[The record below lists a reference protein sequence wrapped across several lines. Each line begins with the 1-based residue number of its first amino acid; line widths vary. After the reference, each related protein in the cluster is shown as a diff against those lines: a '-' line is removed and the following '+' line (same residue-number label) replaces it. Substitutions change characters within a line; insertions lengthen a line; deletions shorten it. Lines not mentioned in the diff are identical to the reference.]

1 MNPAPSIDAA
11 LSRIREGGDEAG
23 ASVAPL
29 VREYLAEVREHLI
42 RLHRDSG
49 SGRLVTEA
57 NSDLTDRMVRQLF
70 SLAEQTAIADG
81 AEPEPGLAVVA
92 VGGYA
97 RREMCLYSDVDLLVL
112 YRDPLSPFVTSI
124 AEHLQHWLWDAGLTV
139 GCATRTIEDT
149 VALAWQDN
157 MVRTAVLTVRF
168 LCGDGE
174 FFHRFADS
182 IRAELVPD
190 PALFV
195 EEQEQ
200 NMRARHAQYGESLFL
215 LQPNLKQGPGALRDY
230 HTAYWVV
237 RGTQP
242 LVRDLDDFLHFGL
255 LTVDEVEAYRAGL
268 DFLWRVRN
276 ELHYQT
282 GRATDQMSFEL
293 QESVAEAL
301 GYATSPLASDQ
312 LPVERFMGD
321 YYRHA
326 RAIQDYSQLVIEQCR
341 AWVGSPTPREVA
353 QVEDG
358 FRVVNDHLEISH
370 AAHLRGRPVNLLK
383 AFEIAQRHGVRLSR
397 MARRLVRENLHL
409 VDDELRRSPEAA
421 ASFLRILE
429 GEALVSS
436 TLMSMNEVGLL
447 AVYLPEWDHIVCR
460 WQHVLYHTYTV
471 DVHSIFLVGEL
482 ARLSSGKYAESL
494 PELTELMQQ
503 VEDRAVLYLGCLFHD
518 MGKGM
523 GGDHSAQGA
532 ELARGIVERLGLDR
546 ERGERV
552 MFLARYH
559 LLMSHL
565 AQRRDLSDPQLILE
579 FAKLCGDTANLRSL
593 YLLTFADIRA
603 SSRDAWTPW
612 KGQLLR
618 ELYQRTGELLESGR
632 RDASTVMELID
643 ARVAKRKRRA
653 RQALDR
659 LGVAAAEIESYLD
672 DMPRRYFVSH
682 TWRQIARHACV
693 VLRYARDR
701 VMCSAFRQ
709 LGGDITEFILC
720 TDDVPGLY
728 SKAAGTLT
736 ACGLNILG
744 SDVYTTRT
752 RLALEVYHLTT
763 PSGGRQEIA
772 MALQGLQETLQGVLS
787 GEVVIEELLARRR
800 PPVGKARPPAAEPPR
815 VSVSN
820 RESELYTIVDVSA
833 DDRIGLLYDLT
844 RTIDGLDLEI
854 YISKAATVHD
864 QVTDTF
870 YLKDREGNKL
880 RDPALLE
887 QLQRE
892 LTAAVLRE
900 QAGAS
905 G

>member
-1 MNPAPSIDAA
+1 VNSAPPIDTA
-11 LSRIREGGDEAG
+11 LSRIRELGDESG
-23 ASVAPL
+23 TSVAAL
-29 VREYLAEVREHLI
+29 VREYLAEAREYLI

-49 SGRLVTEA
+49 SGHLVTEA

-70 SLAEQTAIADG
+70 ALAEQMAIVDG
-81 AEPEPGLAVVA
+81 AEPQSGLAVVA

-112 YRDPLSPFVTSI
+112 YREPLSPFVTSI

-139 GCATRTIEDT
+139 GCATRTIEET

-157 MVRTAVLTVRF
+157 LVRTAVLTVRF

-174 FFHRFADS
+174 FFHRFAES

-195 EEQEQ
+195 EQQEQ

-230 HTAYWVV
+230 HTAYWMV

-242 LVRDLDDFLHFGL
+242 SVRDLNDFLHIGL
-255 LTVDEVEAYRAGL
+255 LTEDEVEAYRAGL

-282 GRATDQMSFEL
+282 GRATDQMNFEL
-293 QESVAEAL
+293 QESLAEAL
-301 GYATSPLASDQ
+301 GYGTSPPASDQ

-341 AWVGSPTPREVA
+341 AWVASPARRQETP
-353 QVEDG
+353 VEEG
-358 FRVVNDHLEISH
+358 LRVVDDHLEIEH
-370 AAHLRGRPVNLLK
+370 AVHLRGHPVNLLK
-383 AFEIAQRHGVRLSR
+383 AFEIARRHGVRLSR

-409 VDDELRRSPEAA
+409 VNDELRRSPEAA
-421 ASFLRILE
+421 ASFLDILK
-429 GEALVSS
+429 GDTLVSR

-447 AVYLPEWDHIVCR
+447 AVYLPEWEHIVCR

-482 ARLSSGKYAESL
+482 GRLSSGKYASSL
-494 PELTELMQQ
+494 PELTELMRQ
-503 VEDRAVLYLGCLFHD
+503 VEDRPVLYLGCLLHD
-518 MGKGM
+518 IGKGM
-523 GGDHSAQGA
+523 GGDHSARSA

-565 AQRRDLSDPQLILE
+565 AQRRDLSDLQLILE
-579 FAKLCGDTANLRSL
+579 FAKLCGDITNLRLL

-612 KGQLLR
+612 KGQLLQ
-618 ELYQRTGELLESGR
+618 ELYGRTVELLESER
-632 RDASTVMELID
+632 KDATTAMELID
-643 ARVAKRKRRA
+643 ARVEKRKQKARRE
-653 RQALDR
+653 LGS
-659 LGVAAAEIESYLD
+659 LGVSGDEIESYFD
-672 DMPRRYFVSH
+672 HMPRRYFVSH
-682 TWRQIARHACV
+682 TWRQIARHASV
-693 VLRYARDR
+693 ALRYASDG

-709 LGGDITEFILC
+709 LGGDSTEFILC
-720 TDDVPGLY
+720 SDDVPGLY
-728 SKAAGTLT
+728 SKVAGTLT

-744 SDVYTTRT
+744 SYFYTTRN

-763 PSGGRQEIA
+763 PSGGRQEIG
-772 MALQGLQETLQGVLS
+772 MALRRLQEALQGVLS

-844 RTIDGLDLEI
+844 RTIEGLGLEI
-854 YISKAATVHD
+854 YLSKAATVHD
-864 QVTDTF
+864 QVADTF

-880 RDPALLE
+880 RDPELLE
-887 QLQRE
+887 HLQQA

-900 QAGAS
+900 RVDTRG
-905 G
+905 